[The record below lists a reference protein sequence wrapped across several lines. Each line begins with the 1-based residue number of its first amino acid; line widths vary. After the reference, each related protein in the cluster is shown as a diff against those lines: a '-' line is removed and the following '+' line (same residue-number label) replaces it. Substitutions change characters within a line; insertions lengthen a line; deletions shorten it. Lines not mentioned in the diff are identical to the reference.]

1 MKIRMDFVT
10 NSSSSSFII
19 TKNNDYNDY
28 YKMDEFYKN
37 LQESKKEQNSFSW
50 ILKKIKKKGK

>member
-19 TKNNDYNDY
+19 TKKNDYNDY
-28 YKMDEFYKN
+28 YKMDEIYKN